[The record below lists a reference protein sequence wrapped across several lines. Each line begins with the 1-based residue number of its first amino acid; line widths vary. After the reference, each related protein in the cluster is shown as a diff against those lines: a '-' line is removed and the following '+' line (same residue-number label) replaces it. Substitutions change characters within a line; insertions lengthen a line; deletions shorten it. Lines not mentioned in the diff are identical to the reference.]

1 MLRAHQLGYYALFP
15 EIVKIETLRLAVFI
29 VRDGQISDGLGFHG
43 DGLGIAWLFALCF
56 TLRFFSPLF
65 LARPFFLSLGK
76 GGTRASGHSYLLVR
90 VNSLPT
96 DSI

>member
-1 MLRAHQLGYYALFP
+1 MLQVHQLGYYALLP
-15 EIVKIETLRLAVFI
+15 EIVEIEALRLAVFI
-29 VRDGQISDGLGFHG
+29 VRDGQVSDRLSFYR

-65 LARPFFLSLGK
+65 LARPFFLSLSK
-76 GGTRASGHSYLLVR
+76 GCTRASCHSYLLIR

>member
-1 MLRAHQLGYYALFP
+1 MPMHQLGYYALLP

-29 VRDGQISDGLGFHG
+29 VRDGQISDGLGLHRN
-43 DGLGIAWLFALCF
+43 GLRIAWLFALCF

-65 LARPFFLSLGK
+65 LARPFFLSLSK
-76 GGTRASGHSYLLVR
+76 GCTRASRHSYLLIR